1 MKLII
6 MKKKISILIP
16 FYNEQE
22 VLPVLFERLSAF
34 IDDRPEYEW
43 EILMIDDGSTDE
55 SLLMV
60 KQWCDGDSRWHY
72 VALSR
77 NFGKE
82 VAMMAG
88 FDYVSGDCTIIMDAD
103 LQDPPEV
110 IDEMI
115 IYWQQGY
122 QDVYGRRK
130 TRGKEP
136 WLRKQLSLLYY
147 NILAK
152 VTKIP
157 VLKNTGDFRLLD
169 KVCIEAL
176 KQLRES
182 QRYTKGLFCYIGY
195 KKYEVLFDRGDRAA
209 GETKWNFFKLLSLAI
224 EGITSYTTAPLRIAT
239 LAGFIISG
247 GTFLYAMYFL
257 IKTLIWDDTV
267 RGFPTLIIV
276 ILFMGG
282 INLLSLGQ

>member
-88 FDYVSGDCTIIMDAD
+88 FDYVSG
-103 LQDPPEV
+103 
-110 IDEMI
+110 
-115 IYWQQGY
+115 
-122 QDVYGRRK
+122 
-130 TRGKEP
+130 
-136 WLRKQLSLLYY
+136 
-147 NILAK
+147 
-152 VTKIP
+152 
-157 VLKNTGDFRLLD
+157 
-169 KVCIEAL
+169 
-176 KQLRES
+176 
-182 QRYTKGLFCYIGY
+182 
-195 KKYEVLFDRGDRAA
+195 
-209 GETKWNFFKLLSLAI
+209 
-224 EGITSYTTAPLRIAT
+224 IA
-239 LAGFIISG
+239 
-247 GTFLYAMYFL
+247 
-257 IKTLIWDDTV
+257 
-267 RGFPTLIIV
+267 
-276 ILFMGG
+276 
-282 INLLSLGQ
+282 Q